1 MATQITSNREP
12 DYVDLDLDFL
22 RNPKTDLLIL
32 KTGRDAVKRSVRNLI
47 LTNYYERPFQS
58 YIGSGI
64 KEMLFEN
71 YTPMTTIFIEDRVRL
86 TLENFEPRISVENVS
101 VYEDIDNNGFSVNIS
116 FIIKNTN
123 EPIVT
128 SLFLERI
135 R

>member
-12 DYVDLDLDFL
+12 DYNDLDLDFM

-32 KTGRDAVKRSVRNLI
+32 KTGREAVKRSVRNLI
-47 LTNYYERPFQS
+47 MTNYYERPFQS

-64 KEMLFEN
+64 RELLFEN
-71 YTPMTTIFIEDRVRL
+71 FTPMTTILLEDRVRL
-86 TLENFEPRISVENVS
+86 TLQNFEPRVSVENVS
-101 VYEDIDNNGFSVNIS
+101 VYEDIDNNGFSVNITY
-116 FIIKNTN
+116 IIKNTN

>member
-12 DYVDLDLDFL
+12 NYVDLDLDFL

-32 KTGRDAVKRSVRNLI
+32 KTGREAVKRSVRNLI
-47 LTNYYERPFQS
+47 MTNYYERPFQS

-86 TLENFEPRISVENVS
+86 TLENFEPRISVQNVS

-116 FIIKNTN
+116 FVIKNTN

-128 SLFLERI
+128 TLFLERI